1 MLYVVNGV
9 KPPGERE
16 GNASLSVSGRYGRV
30 NGVLFDRKVVSGP
43 DSGAPTSGFGGR
55 VSGFAGENALPFP
68 IDELRVMASEGR
80 LRGLRAVRLDLV
92 EEWLEHDSDAE
103 TVCRR
108 LTAFNRSVTLAVLE
122 AHVQEFPWLEQ
133 CTFLEFGSGGRDEH
147 VVGSDQDNGLIIRG
161 DPDPD
166 DLDQAAQEIVVALD
180 GAGLPLCPG
189 GVMISNPEWRGNSD
203 EWLDR
208 LSGWLANPGEKGPWQ
223 SGLFLDFL
231 PVFGPAGEALAL
243 LGRLRDFVRTR
254 PMAIARLADEL
265 TDYRL
270 PLSLFGSFITEK
282 SGPHAGTLDIKHSV
296 LAHITNAARI
306 LSLKHGLPH
315 SNTCDRI
322 RRLAEVGHISE
333 KHGRSLLE
341 AWNGLQRRR
350 LVMGLSLARQGL
362 EPHCHVNPNTLS
374 SEEKSALK
382 DAIRA
387 AEKLVRLVQAG
398 SAL

>member
-9 KPPGERE
+9 KHADERDWFP
-16 GNASLSVSGRYGRV
+16 AHSVNGRYAQVNGMFSDRKAAFLPRIGAKTGGRGGRV
-30 NGVLFDRKVVSGP
+30 NGFS
-43 DSGAPTSGFGGR
+43 
-55 VSGFAGENALPFP
+55 GENALPFP
-68 IDELRVMASEGR
+68 VDELRVMASEGR

-92 EEWLEHDSDAE
+92 EEWLEREPDAE

-122 AHVQEFPWLEQ
+122 AHERDFPWLRE

-147 VVGSDQDNGLIIRG
+147 VIGSDQDNGLIVRG

-180 GAGLPLCPG
+180 GAGIPLCPG
-189 GVMISNPEWRGNSD
+189 GVMISNPEWRGDSE
-203 EWLDR
+203 EWLER
-208 LSGWLANPGEKGPWQ
+208 LSGWLSNPGEKGPWQ

-231 PVFGPAGEALAL
+231 PVYGPSGEALAL
-243 LGRLRDFVRTR
+243 LGRIRDYVKAR

-306 LSLKHGLPH
+306 LALKHGLPH
-315 SNTCDRI
+315 SNTCDRL
-322 RRLAEVGHISE
+322 RALAEAGHVGNRHGDALLAAWDHLQGVRLAKG
-333 KHGRSLLE
+333 LE
-341 AWNGLQRRR
+341 
-350 LVMGLSLARQGL
+350 LAREGL
-362 EPHCHVNPNTLS
+362 PPHCRVDPGTLGPD
-374 SEEKSALK
+374 EKARLK